1 MGLGVEPED
10 EAELEE
16 DPAAVDGEE
25 LPVEGIKGNGVDVGG
40 EEATEL
46 AEDLLDSDTTAA
58 LGVGEEFHEVGWMA
72 VRGILDFW
80 GTERRGLLYVR
91 ALLPML

>member
-1 MGLGVEPED
+1 LSLGVHPVD
-10 EAELEE
+10 EGELEE

-25 LPVEGIKGNGVDVGG
+25 LPVEGVEGERVDVGG

-58 LGVGEEFHEVGWMA
+58 LGVGEEFDEVGWY
-72 VRGILDFW
+72 VVSGKLGFW
-80 GTERRGLLYVR
+80 GGWGKRGAYC
-91 ALLPML
+91 M

>member
-1 MGLGVEPED
+1 MGLGVHPVD
-10 EAELEE
+10 EGELEE

-25 LPVEGIKGNGVDVGG
+25 LPVESIEGERVDVGG

-58 LGVGEEFHEVGWMA
+58 LGVGEEFDEVGWWSVSGSLA
-72 VRGILDFW
+72 FGGW
-80 GTERRGLLYVR
+80 GKGAYC
-91 ALLPML
+91 M